1 MSKNQYLIIGGSGE
15 AGQSALQTLRHLAPE
30 AVLIASTTSESNV
43 EGADITLKRIYAD
56 PNIVTNVKEQL
67 KSNNLSSEWEAII
80 YTPALGEVGF
90 PIKATTK
97 KALSDALSISYDP
110 MILLETEFKP
120 KLTVAYSA
128 FYWLPHTYSF
138 YGSMGYVKKQ
148 MDEWAFTSPPN
159 RRIIRAGTFF
169 SKSVRG
175 ISLILQRSMKKT
187 DHQEMNILKEE
198 WEKSG
203 KKFQDFFLDYAWM
216 HEEQAFQEKFPNSPY
231 RHTSRDDLGRGLK
244 LALEGNSPVVTVL
257 GGWEW
262 MEDKMPELPDW
273 FQSSPR

>member
-1 MSKNQYLIIGGSGE
+1 MSKNQYLIVGGSGE
-15 AGQSALQTLRHLAPE
+15 AGQSALQTLRNIAPD

-43 EGADITLKRIYAD
+43 EGADITLKRIFAD
-56 PNIVTNVKEQL
+56 QNIVTSVKEQL
-67 KSNNLSSEWEAII
+67 KTNHLSSEWEAII

-90 PIKATTK
+90 PIRTTTK
-97 KALSDALSISYDP
+97 KALSGALSISYDP

-120 KLTVAYSA
+120 RLTVAYSA

-138 YGSMGYVKKQ
+138 YGSMGYVKKK
-148 MDEWAFTSPPN
+148 MDEWAFASPTN

-175 ISLILQRSMKKT
+175 ISLILQRSIKKT
-187 DHQEMNILKEE
+187 DHPEMNLLKEE

-216 HEEQAFQEKFPNSPY
+216 HEKKAFQEKFPNIPY

-244 LALEGNSPVVTVL
+244 LALQGNFPVTTVL
-257 GGWEW
+257 GDWEW
-262 MEDKMPELPDW
+262 TEDKMPDLPEW
-273 FQSSPR
+273 FQSSSE